1 MLNINIITPS
11 SMIEKLRVNFKS
23 KRLVLN
29 LTQDALSKRSGVSLG
44 SLKRFE
50 SSGAI
55 SLESLLK
62 IALVLECID
71 DFLNI
76 ANHKELS
83 IRSIDD
89 ILNKKNKTI
98 KQRGT
103 IK

>member
-1 MLNINIITPS
+1 MLNINITTPS

-23 KRLVLN
+23 KRLFLS

-50 SSGAI
+50 GSGAI

-71 DFLNI
+71 DFTNI
-76 ANHKELS
+76 ANHREVS
-83 IRSIDD
+83 IKSIDD
-89 ILNKKNKTI
+89 MLHQRKIKIKK
-98 KQRGT
+98 RGT
-103 IK
+103 IV

>member
-1 MLNINIITPS
+1 MLNINITTPS
-11 SMIEKLRVNFKS
+11 LMIEKLRINFKT
-23 KRLVLN
+23 KRLALS
-29 LTQDALSKRSGVSLG
+29 LTQDALSKRSGISLG

-50 SSGAI
+50 ASGAI

-71 DFLNI
+71 DFTNI

-83 IRSIDD
+83 IKSIDD
-89 ILNKKNKTI
+89 ILNKKKRKIN
-98 KQRGT
+98 QRGT

>member
-11 SMIEKLRVNFKS
+11 SMIEKLRANFKA
-23 KRLVLN
+23 KRLFLS
-29 LTQDALSKRSGVSLG
+29 LTQDGLSKRSGVSLG

-50 SSGAI
+50 ASGAI
-55 SLESLLK
+55 SLDSLLQ

-71 DFLNI
+71 DFASI

-83 IRSIDD
+83 VKSIDD
-89 ILNKKNKTI
+89 IFDKKKI
-98 KQRGT
+98 KVKKRGT